1 MTEQLVQSLALI
13 NQMILKALDCSDR
26 KSLAFLMVNDT
37 CQVVNY
43 NRATLWDIELYK
55 PTALAVSGQSSI
67 KKDSEIIQETEKKV
81 HKIHEKENIQTFFPE
96 DNSKSS
102 IIWIPISI
110 NRRTTLG
117 LMLERWDGGEWT
129 EQEKKILQNLA
140 QGYGHAWKGLYPQWT
155 LSALQKVPWL
165 AATLV
170 GLLIISIVPVPLRV
184 TAPCEVVAKDPFL
197 VTAPLDGI
205 IQEIVVNP
213 GDIVEKGLLLFSY
226 DKRVPLQELEVAQ
239 KQFEIADSQLN
250 RSMTQGLSEREALE
264 DVAVWKLK
272 REREKIHLDYL
283 QLRSND
289 LEVKAAVNGVTVFD
303 TPDEWRGRR
312 VMTGEKIMMIS
323 DPEQTKIRIW
333 LPESDNIVI
342 VPEKPIKVFLN
353 IDPITSYEAHL
364 VYVSDY
370 SVVSDKGVVSF
381 TAEADWTEQ
390 PKNVKLGLK
399 GTAILYGQNV
409 PLIYWLLRKPIST
422 IRNIF
427 EV

>member
-1 MTEQLVQSLALI
+1 MTEQSVQSLALI
-13 NQMILKALDCSDR
+13 NQIILKALDSSDR

-43 NRATLWDIELYK
+43 DRATLWDIELYK
-55 PTALAVSGQSSI
+55 PTPLAVSGQSSI
-67 KKDSEIIQETEKKV
+67 KKDSEIIQETAKKV
-81 HKIHEKENIQTFFPE
+81 HKIDDKENIQTFFSE

-102 IIWIPISI
+102 TLWIPISI

-129 EQEKKILQNLA
+129 EQEKKVLQILA

-170 GLLIISIVPVPLRV
+170 GLLILSIVPVPLRV
-184 TAPCEVVAKDPFL
+184 AAPCEVVAKDPFL

-213 GDIVEKGLLLFSY
+213 GDIVDKGLLLFSY

-323 DPEQTKIRIW
+323 DPEQTKVRIW

-353 IDPITSYEAHL
+353 IDPIKSYEAHL

-381 TAEADWTEQ
+381 TAEAKWTEQ

-422 IRNIF
+422 IRNLF